1 MTDGEGLRFR
11 DLGAVEVE
19 VGGTVR
25 APSGGVLR
33 RLLARL
39 LVDVGRRVEL
49 DALAEAAWGD
59 GRLRAASTLESH
71 LWRVRRFLEPDR
83 PRGDGPGLL
92 VADAGGYRL
101 TAAPGQVDSLRFA
114 DLVRDAEDLLPT
126 SPQSAVDRAQEARV
140 LWRGRPYGPCSDEE
154 WALPAVA
161 RLEELHDQL
170 LDTLVGAL
178 LAAGHPDRA
187 LVELE
192 PVLAGAPLR
201 ERPWEHY
208 VLAAA
213 RSGRLD
219 EALGGYRRFE
229 RLFRTELGVDP
240 SARMRALQAD
250 VLAGDVA
257 PRGRVD
263 LAAAATAPR
272 EVHLPRERAR
282 LVGRDADLAG
292 LVAGLDRPG
301 LHTLVGGAGCG
312 KTTVAV
318 AAAHRAAPDF
328 ADGVW
333 FVDLT
338 SALDDADVAPA
349 VSSTLG
355 LAGDG
360 GAIGAVAAFAE
371 PRRMLLVLDNCEH
384 VLDGSAELV
393 EHLLDGAGHLSVLAT
408 SREPLEAAD
417 ETVVDLR
424 PLPPGPAVELFTE
437 RLTHARGGA
446 APSDDEATLATAV
459 CAAVDGVPLAIEL
472 AAARGRAFA
481 VAEIAEQ
488 VRADP
493 SALARVG
500 GGRRGQQT
508 VRAAVE
514 RSVRLLGPA
523 EQELHTAMS
532 VVPGPM
538 TARMAAAL
546 VDRPPA
552 EVDALLAG
560 LVHRSLVVAEGPL
573 LPGGPS
579 RFAQLAIVRGHGAH
593 QLDPETADRIADR
606 RDGLVVST
614 VVGRPRMGAPGD
626 RVFQDA
632 LDDDLPA
639 LRATLHR
646 TLIDR
651 PSWGGPA
658 LAAGLGMYWYYRG
671 MLLEGGRWIGL
682 AFRHRALARPVD
694 DAVLASSGVA
704 LGVMSRDLD
713 AARSHL
719 DALCRLA
726 DGLEGED
733 LLHVGDE
740 FAGLAPPAL
749 PTGDRALLGTLA
761 DRARDVADR
770 TGDPTSRLMARAA
783 TLKARPREPED
794 QLTEAAAVH
803 AAALDLDHHSLAW
816 MAASDALRA
825 CLAVADVDGAYAW
838 SGRALEGALALGAR
852 ESPARGGRGRRPG
865 PVRRAHPEP
874 AGRYALARPPGDR
887 HAAGRGRC
895 TARPGRLRPRLGG
908 GQRPAPRG
916 PAPHRPPD
924 GAARTAAGP
933 DGDGRPVGALSR
945 TRAVGTTLEARR
957 RPCSHRSPAGGG
969 PSEGPGHDGRAA
981 SPRASCPP
989 PARGRD
995 APGPGR
1001 TRRAPH
1007 RPLRAGRRRGRRR
1020 RPDGRG

>member
-1 MTDGEGLRFR
+1 MTDEGEGVGRAVADGQGLRFR
-11 DLGAVEVE
+11 DLGAVEVDADG
-19 VGGTVR
+19 VVR
-25 APSGGVLR
+25 APGGGVLR

-39 LVDVGRRVEL
+39 LVDVGRRVDP
-49 DALAEAAWGD
+49 DALAEAAWDD

-101 TAAPGQVDSLRFA
+101 TPARGQVDSLRFA
-114 DLVRDAEDLLPT
+114 DLIREAEDLLPT
-126 SPQSAVDRAQEARV
+126 SPRTAVDRATEARA
-140 LWRGRPYGPCSDEE
+140 LWRGRPYGPCSDEA

-201 ERPWEHY
+201 ERPWEYY

-213 RSGRLD
+213 RAGRVD

-240 SARMRALQAD
+240 SERMCTLHAG
-250 VLAGDVA
+250 VLSGDLA
-257 PRGRVD
+257 PRARVD
-263 LAAAATAPR
+263 LAAPATSPR
-272 EVHLPRERAR
+272 DVHLPRERAR
-282 LVGRDADLAG
+282 LVGRDAD
-292 LVAGLDRPG
+292 VAGVVASLQRPG

-312 KTTVAV
+312 KTATAV
-318 AAAHRAAPDF
+318 AAAHRAASGF
-328 ADGVW
+328 VDGVW

-338 SALDDADVAPA
+338 SALDDTDVAPT

-360 GAIGAVAAFAE
+360 GAIGAVAGFAAR
-371 PRRMLLVLDNCEH
+371 RRMLLVLDNCEH
-384 VLDGSAELV
+384 VLDGAAELV
-393 EHLLDGAGHLSVLAT
+393 EHLLTAADGLTVLAT
-408 SREPLEAAD
+408 SREPLEVAD

-437 RLTHARGGA
+437 RLAQARGGT
-446 APSDDEATLATAV
+446 APSDDEATLATTV

-500 GGRRGQQT
+500 RGRRGQQT
-508 VRAAVE
+508 VRAAVD
-514 RSVRLLGPA
+514 RSVRLLGPV

-552 EVDALLAG
+552 EVDALLAS

-573 LPGGPS
+573 RPGGPS

-593 QLDPETADRIADR
+593 QLDTDDAERIADR
-606 RDGLVVST
+606 RDGAVVSR
-614 VVGRPRMGAPGD
+614 VVARPRLGARGD
-626 RVFQDA
+626 RAFQDA

-639 LRATLHR
+639 VRATLHR

-651 PSWGGPA
+651 PSWGGPT

-694 DAVLASSGVA
+694 DAVLASAGVA
-704 LGVMSRDLD
+704 LGVMSGDLD
-713 AARSHL
+713 TARSHL

-740 FAGLAPPAL
+740 FTGLAPPAL
-749 PTGDRALLGTLA
+749 PTADRALLGTLA
-761 DRARDVADR
+761 DRARDVAVR

-783 TLKARPREPED
+783 ALKAHPLEPVD
-794 QLTEAAAVH
+794 QLAEAAAVH
-803 AAALDLDHHSLAW
+803 AAALDRDHHYLAW
-816 MAASDALRA
+816 MAASDAMRA
-825 CLAVADVDGAYAW
+825 CLAEADVDGAFAW
-838 SGRALEGALALGAR
+838 SVRALEGALALGAR
-852 ESPARGGRGRRPG
+852 ESPALMELHGTLHARRGEDEAAVRVLSGARTQN
-865 PVRRAHPEP
+865 RRAGMRWPTRPETV
-874 AGRYALARPPGDR
+874 AVLDEV
-887 HAAGRGRC
+887 AA
-895 TARPGRLRPRLGG
+895 RLGPEAYDRAWREG
-908 GQRPAPRG
+908 SDLHLADLHLPDPPAVPAPR
-916 PAPHRPPD
+916 
-924 GAARTAAGP
+924 
-933 DGDGRPVGALSR
+933 S
-945 TRAVGTTLEARR
+945 
-957 RPCSHRSPAGGG
+957 
-969 PSEGPGHDGRAA
+969 A
-981 SPRASCPP
+981 S
-989 PARGRD
+989 
-995 APGPGR
+995 
-1001 TRRAPH
+1001 
-1007 RPLRAGRRRGRRR
+1007 
-1020 RPDGRG
+1020 